1 MPTLEL
7 VGNEPAGIDLRLLT
21 FATPLSSFDKPGQFV
36 TVSMNDLKP
45 AFFAIA
51 SVPGEPLQLLV
62 KQQGDVASLVTA
74 AEPGTAIEVSDAM
87 GGGFPLPEG
96 DARKLV
102 ILATGSGISAVRS
115 VIEAE
120 IAAGLPR
127 PVHVL
132 YGVFTLEHR
141 SFVDRLEAWRGKGVV
156 VHEVLSEP
164 HHGWEGAVGFVQDA
178 AKELGLVDAD
188 STVVLCGFP
197 AMVEAAKA
205 LYGDAGAAPEQLL
218 TNY

>member
-51 SVPGEPLQLLV
+51 SVPGEPLQLLL

-74 AEPGTAIEVSDAM
+74 AE
-87 GGGFPLPEG
+87 
-96 DARKLV
+96 LV